1 MSLERVFVPDT
12 LPTRSRTLRAHAG
25 RFALVPLP
33 RGEEGPLPEA
43 YHSDDSARFVP
54 APYGFEGIDVGDAPV
69 VDTVCDRAL
78 PEATGDGRLLYG
90 LGARVLEAAAT
101 ARTAASENSESLR
114 HNAGEALASA
124 RDNAGEVLSKA
135 RETASHALSSA
146 KESASDT
153 ATAARDAAAS
163 ADLGGK
169 ASKLADELVA
179 LVSTRVEALGDAIK
193 ARLPKS

>member
-1 MSLERVFVPDT
+1 MTNFTPLGV
-12 LPTRSRTLRAHAG
+12 LPPGRAG
-25 RFALVPLP
+25 RNVARMTADHRLPDAATRAPTILIADDHDLV
-33 RGEEGPLPEA
+33 R
-43 YHSDDSARFVP
+43 
-54 APYGFEGIDVGDAPV
+54 
-69 VDTVCDRAL
+69 
-78 PEATGDGRLLYG
+78 DGVKLMVTAMWP
-90 LGARVLEAAAT
+90 GARVLEAAAT

-153 ATAARDAAAS
+153 AAAARDAAAS

>member
-1 MSLERVFVPDT
+1 MIKDSTGKARE
-12 LPTRSRTLRAHAG
+12 SAG
-25 RFALVPLP
+25 ELIQTGKDKAS
-33 RGEEGPLPEA
+33 EA
-43 YHSDDSARFVP
+43 Y
-54 APYGFEGIDVGDAPV
+54 GDARDRSQRVAARANEIIQEHPV
-69 VDTVCDRAL
+69 AAVAGAVAAGAVIAWMFPKSRKVMKAL
-78 PEATGDGRLLYG
+78 PGLAATA
-90 LGARVLEAAAT
+90 GARVLEAAAT